1 MRTISKLFLSVLII
15 LSMSISSKAQEQDM
29 QEMMA
34 KLTQLLDLSDSQV
47 PQVQALLLQYRG
59 KFDGILLK
67 YEGEEEPDVGA
78 MIGEIRDA
86 RDGYRKDLQVILSPD
101 QYSKYTAQVDGVL
114 TDMFN
119 DLAEIRLIDVQP
131 QVDLTDGQLQ
141 SLIPIIGKSMKSTVQ
156 LLFANAGTRLS
167 LPKKVSIGNSMKK
180 IEKEKRAGMEQ
191 IMTGAQMDAYDKFKE
206 EQKAA
211 RKGK

>member
-1 MRTISKLFLSVLII
+1 
-15 LSMSISSKAQEQDM
+15 
-29 QEMMA
+29 
-34 KLTQLLDLSDSQV
+34 
-47 PQVQALLLQYRG
+47 
-59 KFDGILLK
+59 
-67 YEGEEEPDVGA
+67 
-78 MIGEIRDA
+78 
-86 RDGYRKDLQVILSPD
+86 
-101 QYSKYTAQVDGVL
+101 
-114 TDMFN
+114 
-119 DLAEIRLIDVQP
+119 
-131 QVDLTDGQLQ
+131 
-141 SLIPIIGKSMKSTVQ
+141 MKSTVQ